1 MASLQLAAMLVT
13 LSAIFAWLNHRFIRM
28 PSTIGLMLIAL
39 LFSLAIVGLSALG
52 FASIEKRA
60 TSIIAGVDFDTALL
74 HGMLSFLL
82 FAGALHVNLAELS
95 KQKWVVAVLATVG
108 VIISTFVVG
117 LFAWVALGM
126 LGVKVPLIYCL
137 IFGALISPTDP
148 IAVLGILKKV
158 NAPKSLEIKIAGES
172 LFNDG
177 VGVALFIALLEIARL
192 GEMGPSDITLLFAKE
207 GLGGILFGLL
217 IGGIASWTL
226 RRSNDYQVEVLIT
239 LSLVMGGYALATAL
253 HVSGPVAVVVA
264 GLMVGYHARTDNG
277 SSTAHKHLDTF
288 WELMDEI
295 LNAILFVLIGLELL
309 VLSFHGKHLM
319 AAVIII
325 PIVLFARFVSV
336 GLPILFMHATRTFA
350 RGTVPMLTWGGLR
363 GGVSVALAL
372 SLPHSPYRDLILT
385 MTYVVVVFSIL
396 VQGLTIGPVLRR
408 VVGNEQRN
416 SDQA

>member
-1 MASLQLAAMLVT
+1 MASLQLAAILVT
-13 LSAIFAWLNHRFIRM
+13 LSAIFAWVNHRFIRM
-28 PSTIGLMLIAL
+28 PATIGLMLIAL
-39 LFSLAIVGLSALG
+39 LFSLSIVGLSALG
-52 FASIEKRA
+52 FSEVEKQV

-117 LFAWVALGM
+117 SLSCFALG
-126 LGVKVPLIYCL
+126 LIGVDVPLIYCL
-137 IFGALISPTDP
+137 VFGALISPTDP

-177 VGVALFIALLEIARL
+177 VGVALFIVLLQIALHGDMDATDIA
-192 GEMGPSDITLLFAKE
+192 MLFATE
-207 GLGGILFGLL
+207 AIGGVLFGLL
-217 IGGIASWTL
+217 IGSIATWAL
-226 RRSNDYQVEVLIT
+226 RRTNDYQVEVLIT
-239 LSLVMGGYALATAL
+239 LSLVMGGYSLATAL

-264 GLMVGYHARTDNG
+264 GLMVGYHGRAEAG
-277 SSTAHKHLDTF
+277 LSGGHKYLDTF

-309 VLSFHGKHLM
+309 VLSFHGEHLL
-319 AAVIII
+319 AAILAI
-325 PIVLFARFVSV
+325 PIVLMARFISV
-336 GLPILFMHATRTFA
+336 GLPIVLMHATRTFA

-372 SLPHSPYRDLILT
+372 SLPSSPYRDLILT
-385 MTYVVVVFSIL
+385 MTYVVVVFSIIG
-396 VQGLTIGPVLRR
+396 QGLTIGSVMRR
-408 VVGNEQRN
+408 VVGNEQRD
-416 SDQA
+416 SV